1 MRTRS
6 GQSKSSEMESTDTE
20 LSSNLSIPDLIAKLK
35 TSKTG
40 LSQEEADQRLSR
52 YGPNELKEQK
62 DQSLSG
68 FSPELLGTNS
78 MDD

>member
-1 MRTRS
+1 
-6 GQSKSSEMESTDTE
+6 MESTDTE

-52 YGPNELKEQK
+52 YGPNELKNK
-62 DQSLSG
+62 KPIPFWLFSRTSGDQFHG
-68 FSPELLGTNS
+68 
-78 MDD
+78 